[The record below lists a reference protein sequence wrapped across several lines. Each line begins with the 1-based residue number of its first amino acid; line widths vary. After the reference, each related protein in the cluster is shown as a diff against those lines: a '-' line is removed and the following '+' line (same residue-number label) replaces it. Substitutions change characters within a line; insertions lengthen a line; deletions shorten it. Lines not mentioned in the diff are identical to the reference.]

1 MKKTKI
7 ICTMG
12 PACKSDSVLEKMLK
26 KYPDT
31 EIVLSA
37 PVPVCNSMAVM
48 EIQRMGASSFLA
60 HPELDKNALENLR
73 DHSVLPME
81 VFRLGRLP
89 LLVTRAAIPIEGN
102 IKDAR
107 SNEFSV
113 RYDKRSQLTRIYPL
127 KVISIPRI
135 AGTADFYDITN
146 ANWKNA
152 DEIAIY
158 YYQKYIQHP
167 PNSFQD
173 RALQFCLHRF

>member
-1 MKKTKI
+1 
-7 ICTMG
+7 
-12 PACKSDSVLEKMLK
+12 MLK

-31 EIVLSA
+31 EIVLSS

-152 DEIAIY
+152 DETAFNY
-158 YYQKYIQHP
+158 DLTL
-167 PNSFQD
+167 N
-173 RALQFCLHRF
+173 